1 MRAVSFVKKLQW
13 ELPGTVCRHGL
24 TIGDVDNDGDN
35 ELVVGTAEG
44 ELYIFKGS
52 ELWQKITGLGLITSV
67 AIGDIFNYGRN
78 ALVVICG
85 DGWTHIF
92 YSPRSVNPNN
102 LSVPVGQHAGK
113 DANEQDNCK
122 TNIDIINSQNL
133 EHIDNTAEINE
144 LSGKMECVHVQ
155 RIPTNTKIVLIA
167 DVDKDGANEMILGL
181 TDRVVRSYRWSS
193 NADLGT
199 GKLIGLNKW
208 ECTNQIGTVTLQH
221 TGDGTPTLLVA
232 QPGGTFMRIKCN
244 SADCHP
250 KETSCEAV
258 DYQTLGISRMRNQN
272 ISTEIIGDL
281 EPGMTPFISTLESKM
296 SNYMPKDKL
305 SKQNFA
311 DDSQLGIKTF
321 KSASLEF
328 KRNYSQPVIRK
339 NSLDMTDYTRN
350 FTTENQ
356 QVVKFYNPVDSSSA
370 DDDVDGNFIGGNVIL
385 GEFDGEFNRKIKK
398 KKKDMLLPS
407 FKDFSINDR
416 HKNKNNNN
424 KNNNNIDA
432 SNINQHEK
440 TYKDSSNTISNE
452 SAPKGKPYALATL
465 DGTIMLVQDEIILWA
480 MQVDHQIF
488 ALCRLDVTGN
498 NSDEIIACAWDGQT
512 YILDQ
517 QRHSVR
523 FQFEEP
529 VRAFCTGNY
538 NVTPGTSSPS
548 LVYNTFNN
556 KIFLYY
562 DVILPSMTI
571 NPLNPMKDF
580 ESDEMQTLKELLDDC
595 GANEKQQKMQQ
606 LTEWLLYGIH

>member
-102 LSVPVGQHAGK
+102 ANVPVSQHVGK
-113 DANEQDNCK
+113 DANEQDNFK

-133 EHIDNTAEINE
+133 EYIDNTTEINE

-244 SADCHP
+244 PADCHL
-250 KETSCEAV
+250 KDTSCEAV

-281 EPGMTPFISTLESKM
+281 EPGMTPFISTLEPKM
-296 SNYMPKDKL
+296 SNYMLKDKS

-311 DDSQLGIKTF
+311 DDSQLGMKTF

-328 KRNYSQPVIRK
+328 KRNHSQPVIRK
-339 NSLDMTDYTRN
+339 NSLDMTGEYTRD

-356 QVVKFYNPVDSSSA
+356 QVVKFYSPADSSST
-370 DDDVDGNFIGGNVIL
+370 DEVDGNFIGGKVIHR
-385 GEFDGEFNRKIKK
+385 EFKK
-398 KKKDMLLPS
+398 TTKNMLLPS
-407 FKDFSINDR
+407 FKDFSFDD
-416 HKNKNNNN
+416 KNKN
-424 KNNNNIDA
+424 KSNNNNNDT
-432 SNINQHEK
+432 SNMNQHEK
-440 TYKDSSNTISNE
+440 KDNKSNNKISSE

-571 NPLNPMKDF
+571 NALNPMKDF
-580 ESDEMQTLKELLDDC
+580 ESDEIQTLKELVGEC
-595 GANEKQQKMQQ
+595 STNQKQRKMQQ
-606 LTEWLLYGIH
+606 LTEWLLYGVH

>member
-35 ELVVGTAEG
+35 ELVVGTTEG

-52 ELWQKITGLGLITSV
+52 ELWQKIIGLGLITSV

-78 ALVVICG
+78 ALVVICC

-92 YSPRSVNPNN
+92 YSPKSVNPNN
-102 LSVPVGQHAGK
+102 SNMLAGQHISK
-113 DANEQDNCK
+113 DTNEQDIFKAN
-122 TNIDIINSQNL
+122 TDIGNSQNT
-133 EHIDNTAEINE
+133 ETHVDNTNEINE

-193 NADLGT
+193 NADLEK
-199 GKLIGLNKW
+199 GKLVGLNKW

-221 TGDGTPTLLVA
+221 TSDGTPTLLVA

-244 SADCHP
+244 SEDCQS
-250 KETSCEAV
+250 KNSSCEAV

-272 ISTEIIGDL
+272 ISTEIIGNL
-281 EPGMTPFISTLESKM
+281 EPGIMPFISTIEPKM
-296 SNYMPKDKL
+296 SSYMPKDKL
-305 SKQNFA
+305 SKQSFT
-311 DDSQLGIKTF
+311 DDSQIDMKTF
-321 KSASLEF
+321 KPASLEF
-328 KRNYSQPVIRK
+328 KRNYSQPAFRK
-339 NSLDMTDYTRN
+339 NSLDMAGEYGRD
-350 FTTENQ
+350 FTIENSGP
-356 QVVKFYNPVDSSSA
+356 VRFYSPVESSST
-370 DDDVDGNFIGGNVIL
+370 DELDGNFIGGNVIL
-385 GEFDGEFNRKIKK
+385 GKYDNRTV
-398 KKKDMLLPS
+398 KDTLVPS
-407 FKDFSINDR
+407 FKKISHN
-416 HKNKNNNN
+416 NNENNSNNNN
-424 KNNNNIDA
+424 NNTNNISK
-432 SNINQHEK
+432 SNQQGIIKEDTDSNNEVINE
-440 TYKDSSNTISNE
+440 N
-452 SAPKGKPYALATL
+452 APKGKPYALATL
-465 DGTIMLVQDEIILWA
+465 DGTIMLVQDEVILWA

-488 ALCRLDVTGN
+488 ALCRLDVTGD

-523 FQFEEP
+523 FQFEES

-538 NVTPGTSSPS
+538 NVIPGTSSPS

-571 NPLNPMKDF
+571 TPLNPTKDF
-580 ESDEMQTLKELLDDC
+580 ESDEMQALDKLLGEC
-595 GANEKQQKMQQ
+595 NTNEKQQKIQQ
-606 LTEWLLYGIH
+606 LTEWLLYGID